1 MGTMKI
7 PNMNSSYFQFLNVGT
22 QGKWKNLSQ
31 NRCNPGI
38 NINSGALVTTWIK
51 LWSTFCHIG

>member
-22 QGKWKNLSQ
+22 QGKRKIF
-31 NRCNPGI
+31 PKIG
-38 NINSGALVTTWIK
+38 VT
-51 LWSTFCHIG
+51 L